1 MLDMMKELEKTLHVH
16 SEEIPY
22 IPAAP
27 GMEIRILHARV
38 KDDFYVTQ
46 LRAQPGCVSGLH
58 KHPINKGTGGFTLRG
73 AWGHDHQYLY
83 RPGTYIFETPGVVH
97 QFLNGPEET
106 EVVFF
111 GDLVAEFVDPETL
124 QVIGVVD
131 GPAVINRYLQYC
143 EEKGVSARFLND
155 S

>member
-1 MLDMMKELEKTLHVH
+1 VIDIAKELEKTLHIH

-27 GMEIRILHARV
+27 DMEIRILHARA

-58 KHPINKGTGGFTLRG
+58 RHPFNKGTGGFTLKG
-73 AWGHDHQYLY
+73 SWGHDHQYLY
-83 RPGTYIFETPGVVH
+83 RPGTYIFETPGVIH

-111 GDLVAEFVDPETL
+111 GDLAAEFVDPETL
-124 QVIGVVD
+124 EITGIVNAEAI
-131 GPAVINRYLQYC
+131 INKYLEHC
-143 EEKGVSARFLND
+143 EDRGIRPHFLK
-155 S
+155 